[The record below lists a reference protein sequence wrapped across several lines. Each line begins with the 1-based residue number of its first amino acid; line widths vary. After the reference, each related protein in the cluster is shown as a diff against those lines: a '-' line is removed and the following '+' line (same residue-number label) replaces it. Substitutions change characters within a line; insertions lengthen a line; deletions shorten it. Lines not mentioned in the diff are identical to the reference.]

1 MSVADLAEAG
11 GEKDGVPERTHHT
24 RLLLPQTGQDQGA
37 ELTAMRWHKV
47 STVLAQRHHQLVD
60 RGANLNRITVIF
72 TVHVCR
78 QLCRLMVKSIHVH
91 NLDDFQVLVDGII
104 MHLNHNLEAIKVMY
118 IHECFSPST
127 RIIDSPLIIYM
138 CQQHQRQRKQI
149 NYTQDSSFLQ
159 GKKKI
164 CSPTTLQAL
173 YYNTILRFHNAE
185 AIPHVGVIVAGEFP
199 ESLLGQEVLPV
210 SSPLCQELSLESM
223 QSETESVETHGHNSL
238 VALQP
243 LVCCHHS
250 TVLTK
255 TLSHS
260 HTYRIENASCLHYEC
275 FK

>member
-1 MSVADLAEAG
+1 MKQCCGVVQQTLALNSTVLLMKVWNRLRKNFNTEGVCIVINKRGYVYIYCILGNFVFLAPKILGFKTKFLLVDGIPATITKYIIMSVVDLAEAG

-104 MHLNHNLEAIKVMY
+104 IIYASQNSINNNLEVIKVMY

-127 RIIDSPLIIYM
+127 SIIDSPLIIYT
-138 CQQHQRQRKQI
+138 CQQHQRQSKQI
-149 NYTQDSSFLQ
+149 NYIHPGQLLFTRKKEDLPTHNTASTLLQ
-159 GKKKI
+159 
-164 CSPTTLQAL
+164 
-173 YYNTILRFHNAE
+173 YNITI
-185 AIPHVGVIVAGEFP
+185 
-199 ESLLGQEVLPV
+199 
-210 SSPLCQELSLESM
+210 
-223 QSETESVETHGHNSL
+223 
-238 VALQP
+238 
-243 LVCCHHS
+243 
-250 TVLTK
+250 
-255 TLSHS
+255 SH
-260 HTYRIENASCLHYEC
+260 R
-275 FK
+275 